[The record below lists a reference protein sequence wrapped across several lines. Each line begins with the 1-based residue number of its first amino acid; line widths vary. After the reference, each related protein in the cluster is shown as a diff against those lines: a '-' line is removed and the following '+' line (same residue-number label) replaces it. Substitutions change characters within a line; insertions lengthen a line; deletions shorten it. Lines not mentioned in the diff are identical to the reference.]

1 MSSRLLV
8 LGWHNVA
15 ATPGFPAPAGASE
28 RGFARQMRALARV
41 ANVLALEDA
50 LARLYAGERLPAR
63 AVCITFD
70 DGYRDNLELA
80 VPVLERLGLPATFFL
95 VPKLLSGEID
105 AWWETLGWA
114 VAESTRPTVAWKGR
128 ELGLA
133 GSQARRQ
140 VYDELAREL
149 KLLDHIERAQAMD
162 ALVDS
167 LAPRGDSPAL
177 FMDWEQARRLVERGF
192 SVQSHTCSHFV
203 LANEPAES
211 QRAELADSRAQLESA
226 LGISISTLAYPYG
239 GPAEYSAESV
249 AAARDSG
256 YSWALT
262 TREGFTTADTPA
274 LEIRRCV
281 VYPERG
287 VLDLLAQLRYLLGE
301 RLRGA
306 S

>member
-28 RGFARQMRALARV
+28 RGFGRQMRALARAV
-41 ANVLALEDA
+41 NVLALEEA

-114 VAESTRPTVAWKGR
+114 VGESTRRAVGWRGR
-128 ELGLA
+128 ELGLES
-133 GSQARRQ
+133 SQARRR
-140 VYDELAREL
+140 VYEELAREL
-149 KLLDHIERAQAMD
+149 KRLDQRERGQAMQT
-162 ALVDS
+162 LVDS
-167 LAPRGDSPAL
+167 LAPRGESPRL
-177 FMDWEQARRLVERGF
+177 FMDWAQARRLVARGF
-192 SVQSHTCSHFV
+192 SVQSHTCSHYV
-203 LANEPAES
+203 LANESPES
-211 QRAELADSRAQLESA
+211 QRAELSDSRAQLESA
-226 LGISISTLAYPYG
+226 LAISISTLAYPYG
-239 GPAEYSAESV
+239 GPAEYSGETV
-249 AAARDSG
+249 AAARESG

-262 TREGFTTADTPA
+262 TCEGFTTARTPA

-281 VYPERG
+281 IYPERG
-287 VLDLLAQLRYLLGE
+287 VLDLLAQLRYLVGE